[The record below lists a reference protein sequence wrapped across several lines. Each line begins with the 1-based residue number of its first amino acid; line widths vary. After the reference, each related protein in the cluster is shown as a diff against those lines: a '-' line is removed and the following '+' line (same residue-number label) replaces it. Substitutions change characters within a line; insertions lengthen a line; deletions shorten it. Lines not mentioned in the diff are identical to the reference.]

1 MGVHVTMSARTRIE
15 RFRSLAKRIFDIA
28 VSAFLLVILSPL
40 VLIIS
45 IAILADSGWPVFF
58 VQTRP
63 GYKGKSF
70 RMYKFRTM
78 KDLRDKKGNLLP
90 DDLRI
95 TPLGGFLR
103 STSLDELPELFNVL
117 QGDMSLVGPRP
128 LLMEYL
134 PLYTPEQARR
144 HDVKPGITGLAQVKG
159 RNLLTWEEKFELD
172 TYYVDHWS
180 LWMDFK
186 ILVLTVWKVLV
197 REGIS
202 QDGYAT
208 MPPFEGCKTNMKGS

>member
-1 MGVHVTMSARTRIE
+1 MSIRTGIE
-15 RFRSLAKRIFDIA
+15 QFCSLVKRILDAAI
-28 VSAFLLVILSPL
+28 SAFLFVILLPL
-40 VLIIS
+40 MLIIA

-63 GYKGKSF
+63 GYKGKPF
-70 RMYKFRTM
+70 RIYKFRTM
-78 KDLRDKKGNLLP
+78 KDLRDKEGNLLS
-90 DDLRI
+90 DELRI
-95 TPLGGFLR
+95 TPLGEFLR

-117 QGDMSLVGPRP
+117 KGDMSLVGPRP

-144 HDVKPGITGLAQVKG
+144 HHVKPGITGLAQVKG

-186 ILVLTVWKVLV
+186 ILVLTAWKVFV

-202 QDGYAT
+202 QEGYAT
-208 MPPFEGCKTNMKGS
+208 MPPFTGSTRSHGSVDGS

>member
-1 MGVHVTMSARTRIE
+1 MSVRCRIE
-15 RFRSLAKRIFDIA
+15 KFRVCVKRAFDVA
-28 VSAFLLVILSPL
+28 VSGFLLIVLSPL
-40 VLIIS
+40 LFMIS
-45 IAILADSGWPVFF
+45 IAIVADSGLPVFF

-63 GYKGKSF
+63 GYKGKPF
-70 RMYKFRTM
+70 RIYKFRTM
-78 KDLRDKKGNLLP
+78 KDLRDKHGNLLP
-90 DDLRI
+90 DELRI
-95 TPLGGFLR
+95 TPLGQFLR

-117 QGDMSLVGPRP
+117 KGDMSLVGPRP

-134 PLYTPEQARR
+134 PLYTPEQVRR
-144 HDVKPGITGLAQVKG
+144 HDVRPGITGLAQVKG

-186 ILVLTVWKVLV
+186 ILLLTLWKVLK

-202 QDGYAT
+202 QQGYAT
-208 MPPFEGCKTNMKGS
+208 MPPFTGSGKLRDSANES

>member
-1 MGVHVTMSARTRIE
+1 MSIRTGIE
-15 RFRSLAKRIFDIA
+15 RFRSLIKRIFDVS

-40 VLIIS
+40 MLIIA

-63 GYKGKSF
+63 GYKGKPF

-78 KDLRDKKGNLLP
+78 KDLRDKEGNLLP
-90 DDLRI
+90 DELRI
-95 TPLGGFLR
+95 TPLGEFLR

-117 QGDMSLVGPRP
+117 KGDMSLVGPRP

-172 TYYVDHWS
+172 TYYIDHWA

-202 QDGYAT
+202 HETYVT
-208 MPPFEGCKTNMKGS
+208 MPPFTGSARSHSSTDGS

>member
-1 MGVHVTMSARTRIE
+1 MSIRTGIE
-15 RFRSLAKRIFDIA
+15 QFCSLVKRIFDAAI
-28 VSAFLLVILSPL
+28 SAFLFVILLPL
-40 VLIIS
+40 MLIIA

-63 GYKGKSF
+63 GYKGKPF
-70 RMYKFRTM
+70 RIYKFRTM
-78 KDLRDKKGNLLP
+78 KDLRDKEGNLLS
-90 DDLRI
+90 DELRI
-95 TPLGGFLR
+95 TPLGEFLR

-117 QGDMSLVGPRP
+117 KGDMSLVGPRP

-144 HDVKPGITGLAQVKG
+144 HHVKPGITGLAQVKG

-180 LWMDFK
+180 LWMDLE
-186 ILVLTVWKVLV
+186 ILVLTVWKVLA

-202 QDGYAT
+202 QEGYAT
-208 MPPFEGCKTNMKGS
+208 MPPFTGSARSHSSTDGS

>member
-1 MGVHVTMSARTRIE
+1 MYVRGRIE
-15 RFRSLAKRIFDIA
+15 KLRFCVKRAFDVA
-28 VSAFLLVILSPL
+28 VSGFLLIVLSPL
-40 VLIIS
+40 LFI
-45 IAILADSGWPVFF
+45 IAIAIVADSGLPVLF

-63 GYKGKSF
+63 GYKGKPF
-70 RMYKFRTM
+70 RIYKFRTM
-78 KDLRDKKGNLLP
+78 KDLRDKDGNLLP
-90 DDLRI
+90 NELRI
-95 TPLGGFLR
+95 TPLGQFLR

-117 QGDMSLVGPRP
+117 KGDMSLVGPRP

-134 PLYTPEQARR
+134 PLYTPEQMHR
-144 HDVKPGITGLAQVKG
+144 HDVRPGITGLAQVKG

-186 ILVLTVWKVLV
+186 ILLLTLWKVLK

-202 QDGYAT
+202 HQGYAT
-208 MPPFEGCKTNMKGS
+208 MPRFTGSGKVRDSANES

>member
-1 MGVHVTMSARTRIE
+1 MSARNRIE
-15 RFRSLAKRIFDIA
+15 QFRSLVKRIFDIA
-28 VSAFLLVILSPL
+28 VSAFLLVILSP
-40 VLIIS
+40 VMVIIAV
-45 IAILADSGWPVFF
+45 AILADSGWPVFF

-63 GYKGKSF
+63 GYKGKPF

-78 KDLRDKKGNLLP
+78 KDVRDEEGNLLP

-95 TPLGGFLR
+95 TRLGHFLR

-117 QGDMSLVGPRP
+117 KGDMSLVGPRP
-128 LLMEYL
+128 VLMEYL
-134 PLYTPEQARR
+134 PLYTPEQVRR

-172 TYYVDHWS
+172 TYYVDHRS

-202 QDGYAT
+202 QEGYAT
-208 MPPFEGCKTNMKGS
+208 MLPFTGSTRSHSSADGS

>member
-1 MGVHVTMSARTRIE
+1 MSIRTGIE
-15 RFRSLAKRIFDIA
+15 QFRSLVKRIFDVA

-40 VLIIS
+40 MLIIA

-63 GYKGKSF
+63 GYKGKPF

-78 KDLRDKKGNLLP
+78 KGLRDKEGNLLP
-90 DDLRI
+90 DELRI
-95 TPLGGFLR
+95 TPLGEFLR

-117 QGDMSLVGPRP
+117 KGDMSLVGPRP

-202 QDGYAT
+202 QEGYAT
-208 MPPFEGCKTNMKGS
+208 MPPFTASTRSHSSTDGS